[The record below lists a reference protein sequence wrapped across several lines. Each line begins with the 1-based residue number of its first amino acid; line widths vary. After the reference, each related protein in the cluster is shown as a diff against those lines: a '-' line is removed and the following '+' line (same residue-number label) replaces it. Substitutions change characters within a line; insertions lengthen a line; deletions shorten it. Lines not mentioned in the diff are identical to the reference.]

1 MMDETIAEH
10 LGLLAAKCGLD
21 EGDNPFSEFSNRA
34 MYDAW
39 RKGFYK
45 GCACHLNTAANVT
58 SQPARLDVRVDRTMN
73 KFRLIQDDDCHW
85 YVIRADQSDEF
96 YEWEQAQAD
105 CVEWSGHDF
114 NENRVNG
121 PQSVVFDD
129 WKEV

>member
-1 MMDETIAEH
+1 
-10 LGLLAAKCGLD
+10 
-21 EGDNPFSEFSNRA
+21 
-34 MYDAW
+34 MY
-39 RKGFYK
+39 
-45 GCACHLNTAANVT
+45 C
-58 SQPARLDVRVDRTMN
+58 
-73 KFRLIQDDDCHW
+73 LIKDDDCHW